1 MPRRLN
7 LPDSAAIANATE
19 GGKLVAPSAAR
30 NADAICA
37 VLADIAPAQGRAL
50 ELASGTG
57 QHAVALARALPG
69 LAWQPS
75 EIDPARRTSIDV
87 YVAEANLPNLAP
99 AIALDATAPG
109 WGAAQSGQD
118 LVVVVNLLHLVS
130 DAEARVLILEAA
142 QALAPGGML
151 ALYGPFLR
159 DGEATSEGDARFHAS
174 LRAQDPEIGYKDD
187 WDVIDWLQGAWLD
200 MAHAVEM
207 PANNLLL
214 AARKPG

>member
-7 LPDSAAIANATE
+7 LPDSAAVANATDR
-19 GGKLVAPSAAR
+19 GKLVAPSAAR

-37 VLADIAPAQGRAL
+37 VIADIGPSAGRAL

-57 QHAVALARALPG
+57 QHAVALAQAMPG
-69 LAWQPS
+69 LDWQPS
-75 EIDPARRTSIDV
+75 EIDAARRASIDA
-87 YVAEANLPNLAP
+87 YVAEAGLPNLAP

-109 WGAAQSGQD
+109 WGAAQAGQD

-130 DAEARVLILEAA
+130 EPEARALITEAA

-151 ALYGPFLR
+151 AIYGPFLR
-159 DGEATSEGDARFHAS
+159 DGAATSEGDARFHAS
-174 LRAQDPEIGYKDD
+174 LTAQDPEIGYKDD

-200 MAHAVEM
+200 MAHVVEM